1 MNKERKNRPNRLI
14 NEKSPY
20 LLQHAYNPVDWHPW
34 GEEAFEVAQRDNKPV
49 FLSIGYSTC
58 HWCHVMAHESFE
70 DPEVARL
77 MNNAFVCIKVDR
89 EERPDIDSVYMNV
102 CQLMTGSGGW
112 PLTIVMTADKRPFF
126 AGTYFPK
133 ENRYGRV
140 GMQELVPRIKEIW
153 LSDHGKVTESAER
166 VTTALRNLS
175 VRATRD
181 ELDETVIDACYRD
194 LQERFD
200 AVHGGFGT
208 KPKFPTPH
216 NLLFL
221 LRMGKHGKL
230 THAGEMVEKTLLQMR
245 MGGVYDHIGYGFHRY
260 STDEGW
266 LLPHFE
272 KMLYD
277 QAMLLIAYC
286 EAYQTTKNKTFK
298 NTANEICA
306 YVLRDMTMDS
316 GGFYSAEDADSEGVE
331 GKFYLWSQEEISG
344 SLTRDEAELIRKVFS
359 VESSGNYHEE
369 TTGEKTGSNILHMKK
384 PLPEIAAELGMPYE
398 TCEGI
403 LISAKEKLFTS
414 RKKRIH
420 PHKDDKVL
428 TDWNGLMIAAFSIAA
443 RVLGDG
449 LYQRAAEKAAQ
460 FIVRTMRTGDG
471 RLLHRYRDGEKGI
484 AGYLDDYAFMI
495 WGCIELYETG
505 FDTHF
510 LEFALELVETLNNQF
525 LDPVNGG
532 YFLTPDDAE
541 KLPVRTKEGYD
552 GAVPSG
558 NSVMMYTLLRL
569 SHITGNPRYYDLA
582 LGIEKAFSEGVR
594 ESPAAHT
601 MLLVALGFRLWPV
614 YEVVIAGD
622 LRGEDTRAMLSALN
636 AEFVPNKIV
645 LVRETGSG
653 APNIEGIAG
662 FTRNLTPRGQRATAY
677 VCRERSCHFPTTDPV
692 KMMELLGPS

>member
-1 MNKERKNRPNRLI
+1 MNKERKNRPNLLI

-77 MNNAFVCIKVDR
+77 MNDAFVCIKVDR

-133 ENRYGRV
+133 ENQYGRV
-140 GMQELVPRIKEIW
+140 GMRELVPRIKEIW
-153 LSDHGKVTESAER
+153 FSDPAKITESVER
-166 VTTALRNLS
+166 VSAALRDLS
-175 VRATRD
+175 VRATSD
-181 ELDETVIDACYRD
+181 ELDETVLNACYSD

-200 AVHGGFGT
+200 AVYGGFGT

-216 NLLFL
+216 ILFFL
-221 LRMGKHGKL
+221 LRMWKHGKL
-230 THAGEMVEKTLLQMR
+230 AHAQEMVEKTLLHMR
-245 MGGVYDHIGYGFHRY
+245 MGGMYDHVGYGFHRY
-260 STDEGW
+260 STDEKW

-277 QAMLLIAYC
+277 QAMLLVAYC
-286 EAYQTTKNKTFK
+286 EAYQATKNETFR
-298 NTANEICA
+298 NTAAEICA
-306 YVLRDMTMDS
+306 YVLRDMSMDS

-331 GKFYLWSQEEISG
+331 GKFYLWSQKEISRI
-344 SLTRDEAELIRKVFS
+344 LTRDEAELTRKVFA
-359 VESSGNYHEE
+359 VEPSGNYREE
-369 TTGEKTGSNILHMKK
+369 ATGEETGSNILHMKEA
-384 PLPEIAAELGMPYE
+384 LPDIAEELRMPYE
-398 TCEGI
+398 TCEAL
-403 LISAKEKLFTS
+403 LISAKEKLFAS
-414 RKKRIH
+414 RKGRTH

-428 TDWNGLMIAAFSIAA
+428 TDWNGLMIAALSIAA

-449 LYQRAAEKAAQ
+449 SYQRAAEKAAQ
-460 FIVRTMRTGDG
+460 FIMHTMRTDDR

-484 AGYLDDYAFMI
+484 TGYLDDYAFMI

-510 LEFALELVETLNNQF
+510 LEFALELCETLNSHF
-525 LDPVNGG
+525 LDPANGG

-541 KLPVRTKEGYD
+541 RLPVRTKEGYD

-558 NSVMMYTLLRL
+558 NSVMMYSLLRL
-569 SHITGNPRYYDLA
+569 SHIAGKSRYYDLA
-582 LGIEKAFSEGVR
+582 LGIEKAFSESVR

-601 MLLVALGFRLWPV
+601 MLLAALGFRLWPV
-614 YEVVIAGD
+614 SEVVIAGD
-622 LRGEDTRAMLSALN
+622 LKGEDTRAMLSALN
-636 AEFVPNKIV
+636 SEFIPNKIV
-645 LVRETGSG
+645 LVHEAGSR
-653 APNIEGIAG
+653 ALSIEGIAD
-662 FTRNLTPRGQRATAY
+662 FTRNLTPHDQRATAY
-677 VCRERSCHFPTTDPV
+677 VCRNRSCHFPTTDPL
-692 KMMELLGPS
+692 KMMELLNPS

>member
-1 MNKERKNRPNRLI
+1 MDRERKDRPNRLI

-20 LLQHAYNPVDWHPW
+20 LLQHAYNPVDWYPW
-34 GEEAFEVAQRDNKPV
+34 GEEAFEVARRDNKPV

-77 MNNAFVCIKVDR
+77 MNDAFVCIKVDR

-126 AGTYFPK
+126 AGTYFPN
-133 ENRYGRV
+133 ENRYGRI
-140 GMQELVPRIKEIW
+140 GMRELVPRIKEIW
-153 LSDHGKVTESAER
+153 FSDPAKITESAER
-166 VTTALRNLS
+166 VTTALRDLS
-175 VRATRD
+175 VRSTRD
-181 ELDETVIDACYRD
+181 ELNETVLEACYRD

-230 THAGEMVEKTLLQMR
+230 AHAGEMVEKTLLQMR

-286 EAYQTTKNKTFK
+286 EAYQATKNETFR

-344 SLTRDEAELIRKVFS
+344 ILTKDEAELVRKVFNS
-359 VESSGNYHEE
+359 ESSGNYHEE
-369 TTGEKTGSNILHMKK
+369 ATGEKTGSNILHMNKA
-384 PLPEIAAELGMPYE
+384 LSEIAAELGMSHE
-398 TCEGI
+398 ACEG
-403 LISAKEKLFTS
+403 LLFSAKEKLFTS
-414 RKKRIH
+414 RKGRVH

-428 TDWNGLMIAAFSIAA
+428 TDWNGLMIAALSIAA
-443 RVLGDG
+443 RVLGDES
-449 LYQRAAEKAAQ
+449 YQRAAEKAAQ
-460 FIVRTMRTGDG
+460 FIMHTMRTNDG
-471 RLLHRYRDGEKGI
+471 RLFHRYRDGEKGI

-505 FDTHF
+505 FDMHF
-510 LEFALELVETLNNQF
+510 LEFALNLCETLNSRF
-525 LDPVNGG
+525 LDPENGG

-541 KLPVRTKEGYD
+541 RLPVRTKEGYD
-552 GAVPSG
+552 GAIPSG
-558 NSVMMYTLLRL
+558 NSVMMYNLLRL
-569 SHITGNPRYYDLA
+569 SHITGKPRYYDLA

-614 YEVVIAGD
+614 SEVVIAGD
-622 LRGEDTRAMLSALN
+622 LKGEDTQAMLSALN
-636 AEFVPNKIV
+636 SEFVPNKV
-645 LVRETGSG
+645 VSVRESGSRPPG
-653 APNIEGIAG
+653 IEGIAG
-662 FTRNLTPRGQRATAY
+662 FALNLSPHEQRATAY
-677 VCRERSCHFPTTDPV
+677 VCINRSCHPPTTDPV
-692 KMMELLGPS
+692 KMMEILTAP

>member
-1 MNKERKNRPNRLI
+1 MNKERKDRLNRLI

-20 LLQHAYNPVDWHPW
+20 LLQHAYNPVDWYPW
-34 GEEAFEVAQRDNKPV
+34 EEEAFEVAQRDNKPV

-77 MNNAFVCIKVDR
+77 MNDAFVCIKVDR

-133 ENRYGRV
+133 ENQYGRI
-140 GMQELVPRIKEIW
+140 GMRELVPRIKGIW
-153 LSDHGKVTESAER
+153 LSDQAKITESVER
-166 VTTALRNLS
+166 VSAALRDLS

-181 ELDETVIDACYRD
+181 ELDEAVLNACYSD

-216 NLLFL
+216 TLLFL

-230 THAGEMVEKTLLQMR
+230 AHAQEMVEKTLLGMR
-245 MGGVYDHIGYGFHRY
+245 MGGMYDHVGYGFHRY
-260 STDEGW
+260 STDEKW

-286 EAYQTTKNKTFK
+286 EAYQATKNETFRS
-298 NTANEICA
+298 TADEICA
-306 YVLRDMTMDS
+306 YILRDMTMDS

-344 SLTRDEAELIRKVFS
+344 ILTREEAELIRKVFA
-359 VESSGNYHEE
+359 VEPSGNYREE
-369 TTGEKTGSNILHMKK
+369 ATGEQTGSNILHMKK
-384 PLPEIAAELGMPYE
+384 ALPEIAEELSMPYE
-398 TCEGI
+398 TCET
-403 LISAKEKLFTS
+403 LLNSAKEKLFAS
-414 RKKRIH
+414 RKGRIH

-428 TDWNGLMIAAFSIAA
+428 TDWNGLMIAALSIAA
-443 RVLGDG
+443 RVLGDDS
-449 LYQRAAEKAAQ
+449 YQRAAEDAAK
-460 FIVRTMRTGDG
+460 FIMHTMRTHDG
-471 RLLHRYRDGEKGI
+471 RLLHRYREGEKGI
-484 AGYLDDYAFMI
+484 SGYLDDYAFII

-510 LEFALELVETLNNQF
+510 LEYALELCETLNTHF
-525 LDPVNGG
+525 LDQKNGG
-532 YFLTPDDAE
+532 YFLTADDAE
-541 KLPVRTKEGYD
+541 ELPVRTKEGYD
-552 GAVPSG
+552 GAIPSG
-558 NSVMMYTLLRL
+558 NSMMMYNLLRL
-569 SHITGNPRYYDLA
+569 SHITGKPRYYDLA
-582 LGIEKAFSEGVR
+582 LGIEKAFSGSVR
-594 ESPAAHT
+594 ESPAAHA

-614 YEVVIAGD
+614 SEVVIAGD
-622 LRGEDTRAMLSALN
+622 LKGKDTQAMLLALN
-636 AEFVPNKIV
+636 SEFVPNKV
-645 LVRETGSG
+645 VVVHEPGSRTQR
-653 APNIEGIAG
+653 IEGIAD
-662 FTRNLTPRGQRATAY
+662 FTLDLRPQERRATAY
-677 VCRERSCHFPTTDPV
+677 VCRDRSCHSPTTDPV
-692 KMMELLGPS
+692 KMIELLSTS